1 MRSSTIFT
9 FVVAAVR
16 ALAGPTVKLKN
27 GTYEG
32 YSLSAAQQDHFLGM
46 PFAQPPVGDLRFR
59 EPQGLNETWHGRRK
73 AVEFGNAVSQDL
85 KSIS

>member
-9 FVVAAVR
+9 FVVAAVGT
-16 ALAGPTVKLKN
+16 LAGPTVNLKN

-46 PFAQPPVGDLRFR
+46 PFAQPSVSELRFR
-59 EPQGLNETWHGRRK
+59 EPQGLNETWHGGKK
-73 AVEFGNAVSQDL
+73 AVGFGKAVSQDL